1 MAVPDIWRGFMK
13 APILIAMLLATAF
26 LSGAV
31 QAQTK
36 PEPAKKLYRWVDK
49 NGKTQISDT
58 LPPELAGQ
66 ARKELSAKSG
76 TATSSVDRAL
86 TEEERAVQSVKNEQ
100 DAAVAKAAAD
110 QKRLEEAMLVSYQ
123 SESEVT
129 RVYKERIDLL
139 QQTIEST
146 DISIKSIRGS
156 LAGMLSQA
164 AERELKKREVEA
176 KDVESIK
183 ELHEEL
189 LKQQATQINRRV
201 DIKSLEGEYQKV
213 LARYRD
219 LRGAADAADAAAA
232 AGNQPAAPAN
242 TPVATPGK

>member
-1 MAVPDIWRGFMK
+1 MAAPDIWRSFMK
-13 APILIAMLLATAF
+13 PPVLFALLLATAF
-26 LSGAV
+26 LSDAA
-31 QAQTK
+31 QAQKK
-36 PEPAKKLYRWVDK
+36 PDATTTKKLYRWVDK

-58 LPPELAGQ
+58 LPPDQAGQ

-86 TEEERAVQSVKNEQ
+86 TEEERAAQSIKDEQ
-100 DAAVAKAAAD
+100 QAVVAKAAAD

-123 SESEVT
+123 SEAEVS
-129 RVYKERIDLL
+129 RVYKERLDLL

-164 AERELKKREVEA
+164 AESELKKRPVDD
-176 KDVESIK
+176 KDVRSIK

-189 LKQQATQINRRV
+189 LKQQAAQINRRV
-201 DIKSLEGEYQKV
+201 DIKSLEDEYQKV
-213 LARYRD
+213 LLRYRD
-219 LRGAADAADAAAA
+219 LRGAADVADAAAA
-232 AGNQPAAPAN
+232 TQPAAPAN

>member
-1 MAVPDIWRGFMK
+1 MAVPNIWRRFMK
-13 APILIAMLLATAF
+13 APILFAAF
-26 LSGAV
+26 LSTVFLSDAALA
-31 QAQTK
+31 QAK

-58 LPPELAGQ
+58 LPPDQAGL

-76 TATSSVDRAL
+76 AATSMVDRAL
-86 TEEERAVQSVKNEQ
+86 TEEERAVQSVKDEQ
-100 DAAVAKAAAD
+100 QAAVAKATAD

-164 AERELKKREVEA
+164 AEKELKKREVDAE
-176 KDVESIK
+176 DVKSMK

-189 LKQQATQINRRV
+189 LKQQAAQINRRV
-201 DIKSLEGEYQKV
+201 DIKSLESEYQKV

-232 AGNQPAAPAN
+232 GNQPVAPTY